1 MNIIIFLPGVK
12 LRSHVLMVPILNNF
26 ELYKNMEQRTLSISE
41 NEFEKDMAMQ
51 KLIYITN

>member
-1 MNIIIFLPGVK
+1 MNIIIFLPGVI

-26 ELYKNMEQRTLSISE
+26 QLYKNMERRTLSISE
-41 NEFEKDMAMQ
+41 NEFEKVKAMQ